1 MLTKETVNQT
11 MNQLSDTFSIDELI
25 DRLIFVEK
33 VKSGLKQSQ
42 EGLIFSKKEAKEKLK
57 KWLK

>member
-25 DRLIFVEK
+25 DKLIFVEK
-33 VKSGLKQSQ
+33 VKNGLEQSNK
-42 EGLIFSKKEAKEKLK
+42 GLIFSKNEAKEKLS